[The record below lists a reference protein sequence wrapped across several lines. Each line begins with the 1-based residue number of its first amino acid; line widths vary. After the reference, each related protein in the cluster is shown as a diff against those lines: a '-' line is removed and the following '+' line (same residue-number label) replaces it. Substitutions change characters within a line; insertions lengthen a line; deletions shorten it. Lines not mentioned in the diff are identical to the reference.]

1 VQLDA
6 NRSGLITISTWD
18 GYMVL
23 HRICPLVIH
32 VSKVILRDPIDRDV
46 LNTYGTDPDFV
57 DRHWN
62 PLKLLFAILLTA
74 GGDDE
79 LRGYVRDEP
88 VYMPVPEGK
97 GSSGGRRPGGK
108 RKRVDESGGGTS
120 GEGDERA
127 GRREETRERGVNRPD
142 RCGQLRTLVHSPRRR
157 PY

>member
-1 VQLDA
+1 
-6 NRSGLITISTWD
+6 
-18 GYMVL
+18 MVL

-108 RKRVDESGGGTS
+108 RKRVDEVGVALLGKETK
-120 GEGDERA
+120 ERVV
-127 GRREETRERGVNRPD
+127 GRRQEKEESIERIVADSFG
-142 RCGQLRTLVHSPRRR
+142 L
-157 PY
+157 